1 MCFSGDR
8 QIRGHIDGA
17 RAGKEQSAP
26 TAVTRQS
33 PDVRGHS
40 RASAARMSP
49 PFWRRGRRGVLQHR
63 RFVSGCCPVVVTVL
77 IRMVCAK
84 VLISEP
90 SVLVCA
96 VYVRHSDIVSG
107 LGSKNLILNRY
118 GSLNLRSTKTRNSN
132 RFGAIE
138 PGLYFPVFTLSEIY
152 FPVFTGS
159 GTTSH

>member
-1 MCFSGDR
+1 MRSADAAAAAADRQHCGVSTLRRSLGLPPSCPDTGVQSDRIPPHAVCFSGDR
-8 QIRGHIDGA
+8 QIRGHIHGA

-26 TAVTRQS
+26 TTVTRQS

-96 VYVRHSDIVSG
+96 VYTSLTLSR
-107 LGSKNLILNRY
+107 SKNLSILILNR
-118 GSLNLRSTKTRNSN
+118 
-132 RFGAIE
+132 
-138 PGLYFPVFTLSEIY
+138 
-152 FPVFTGS
+152 
-159 GTTSH
+159 